1 MSCSELTIELINKR
15 LKGSGDFKL
24 FLLPVTSEFD
34 YSSDSLLPA
43 FYQMT
48 FLIFILKKC
57 PKGIES
63 KQIEDVFI
71 KITVTFK
78 TKQYTDFSL
87 VY

>member
-1 MSCSELTIELINKR
+1 MRIELFHKR
-15 LKGSGDFKL
+15 LEGSGDFKL
-24 FLLPVTSEFD
+24 FLLPVTFEFD

-43 FYQMT
+43 LYQMT
-48 FLIFILKKC
+48 FLICILKKC
-57 PKGIES
+57 PKGSES

-78 TKQYTDFSL
+78 TKRYADFSL

>member
-1 MSCSELTIELINKR
+1 MSCSELTIELFNKR

-34 YSSDSLLPA
+34 YSSDSLLPG

-48 FLIFILKKC
+48 FLICILKKC
-57 PKGIES
+57 PKGSES

>member
-1 MSCSELTIELINKR
+1 
-15 LKGSGDFKL
+15 
-24 FLLPVTSEFD
+24 
-34 YSSDSLLPA
+34 
-43 FYQMT
+43 MT
-48 FLIFILKKC
+48 FLICILKKC